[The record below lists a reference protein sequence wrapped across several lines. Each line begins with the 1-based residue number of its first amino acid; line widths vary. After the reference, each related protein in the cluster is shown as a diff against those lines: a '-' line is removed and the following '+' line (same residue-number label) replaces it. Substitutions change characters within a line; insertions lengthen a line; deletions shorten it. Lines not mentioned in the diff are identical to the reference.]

1 MVNKKAIA
9 KKAIKNTP
17 VGVKL
22 RLLKVLIIL
31 ICVSFLLFPVI
42 LILVFSPEEE
52 EDVEGDIT
60 CSGGHV
66 KDKGMALF
74 EQNAKGGA
82 LEGKTKTIV
91 KIAKKHKIPEN
102 LFMAIIASESG
113 WGKGANA
120 TKQNNPLSV
129 MGTKSIHD
137 STYPTIEAGLEAG
150 AKNLYDLYIKE
161 GLTTPEKIGPKYA
174 PVGASNDPKNMNARW
189 IPMVKSMMKQ
199 LSDKDGGGVCKPS
212 GGKDIKFNGKLPSW
226 SNSNPGTG
234 NLYTAGQCTWYAYGI
249 RQKMGKPIS
258 TYWYHAQFW
267 NDRAKEEGYKVN
279 NKPAVG
285 ALLITEPGAGGWS
298 PPVTG
303 HVAVVIEVK
312 DKNRFVVTEMNI
324 KGEYQ
329 VSQRE
334 LTVTEGYSFI
344 HDKE

>member
-1 MVNKKAIA
+1 MVSKKSVA
-9 KKAIKNTP
+9 KKAIKHTP
-17 VGVKL
+17 IGAKL
-22 RLLKVLIIL
+22 KLIKVCALVLMIL
-31 ICVSFLLFPVI
+31 FFLSPVI
-42 LILVFSPEEE
+42 LMFVFNPNEKEEIDG
-52 EDVEGDIT
+52 DVSCVGGD
-60 CSGGHV
+60 V
-66 KDKGMALF
+66 KDKGMAVF

-82 LEGKTKTIV
+82 LEGKTKEIV

-113 WGKGANA
+113 WGKGTNA

-174 PVGASNDPKNMNARW
+174 PVGAANDPNNMNKRW
-189 IPMVKSMMKQ
+189 IPTVKSMMKQ
-199 LSDKDGGGVCKPS
+199 LSDGDGAVCKS
-212 GGKDIKFNGKLPSW
+212 NGGKDIKFNGKLPSW
-226 SNSNPGTG
+226 SNSSPGTG

-258 TYWYHAQFW
+258 TYWFHAQFW

-324 KGEYQ
+324 KGPYQ